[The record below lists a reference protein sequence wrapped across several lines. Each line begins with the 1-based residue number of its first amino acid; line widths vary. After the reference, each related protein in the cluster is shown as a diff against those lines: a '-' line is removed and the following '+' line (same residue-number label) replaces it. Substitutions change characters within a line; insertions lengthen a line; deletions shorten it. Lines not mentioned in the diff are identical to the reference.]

1 MYYIWPPEPGD
12 RFTHVLNIFH
22 QCLGVML
29 CISGS
34 GHLEAAAQVIKK
46 THTHTHTHTHCSHSR
61 NTEPTGDRWGG
72 LWQEGLTYKYKWQIT
87 SCSNSLFL
95 EIKELSGLSYPFT
108 SQNYLNES
116 RVQGQIIWIGY
127 ISGLVWPWKDVC
139 GFEVENIPVAEPHA
153 MVQGFLK
160 YTDHPSSR

>member
-46 THTHTHTHTHCSHSR
+46 THTHIHTHTHTHIAAILGTQNQQETDGEDSGRKVSLT
-61 NTEPTGDRWGG
+61 NTND
-72 LWQEGLTYKYKWQIT
+72 K
-87 SCSNSLFL
+87 
-95 EIKELSGLSYPFT
+95 
-108 SQNYLNES
+108 
-116 RVQGQIIWIGY
+116 
-127 ISGLVWPWKDVC
+127 
-139 GFEVENIPVAEPHA
+139 
-153 MVQGFLK
+153 
-160 YTDHPSSR
+160 

>member
-22 QCLGVML
+22 QCLEVML

-46 THTHTHTHTHCSHSR
+46 THTHTHTHTHTAATLGTQNQQKTDGEERTLAGRSHLQMT
-61 NTEPTGDRWGG
+61 N
-72 LWQEGLTYKYKWQIT
+72 
-87 SCSNSLFL
+87 NFLFQL
-95 EIKELSGLSYPFT
+95 SVSFSEIKELSGLSYPFN

-116 RVQGQIIWIGY
+116 RVQVQII
-127 ISGLVWPWKDVC
+127 
-139 GFEVENIPVAEPHA
+139 
-153 MVQGFLK
+153 
-160 YTDHPSSR
+160 

>member
-46 THTHTHTHTHCSHSR
+46 THTHTAAILGTHNQQETDGEDSGRKVSLT
-61 NTEPTGDRWGG
+61 NTND
-72 LWQEGLTYKYKWQIT
+72 K
-87 SCSNSLFL
+87 
-95 EIKELSGLSYPFT
+95 
-108 SQNYLNES
+108 
-116 RVQGQIIWIGY
+116 
-127 ISGLVWPWKDVC
+127 
-139 GFEVENIPVAEPHA
+139 
-153 MVQGFLK
+153 
-160 YTDHPSSR
+160 